1 MEHLLIHLAHEAM
14 LGGPVQYRWM
24 YLYER
29 KLGSLKRTVR
39 NKARVEGSIVEAH
52 LVNELSTYCSL
63 YFEPTIET
71 RLNREPRNFAPDIPS
86 SSEVDSRLSIFK
98 VPSRRLF
105 EKGGK
110 RRAFTDEEMHKAHTY
125 ILLNC
130 VEVCPFVRLFDEGI
144 RHEEPHIEDGELD
157 RRREL
162 FFAKWFERHM
172 SGQGDNNAHLKVLA
186 RGPIRFVWSHKGY
199 FVNGYKF
206 HTTKHGDG
214 RVTHNSGVCVKGS
227 CYNEYESDY
236 YGLLD
241 DILEVEYPGVG
252 RCVVV
257 LFHCTWFDTVDGV
270 RVAAKHNLVDIKY
283 KSRLR
288 TDDPFVLASQAIQVY
303 YSPYPSNTNYLKDW
317 WAVVKTK
324 PRGIYNVAGRV
335 TEVGNDDNLD
345 GENFFQEN
353 DRLNCTASTSLDA
366 YVEPVGLVTPGSP
379 IELDAEADFNVD
391 EDDMDDDD
399 KEEFYMGR
407 SLVSTGGRG
416 SGGRDT
422 GSSRGHDSGIYVSSS
437 VGGAGP
443 NNSARHVDTVET
455 HDFTEAEVGRKATK
469 LLKDSF
475 KGPWTTW
482 RDVDSGSRAI
492 LFERF
497 KNTYTWD
504 DDIDGL
510 VRLVWGAAL
519 NHWEFILCFIIIVW
533 VLGCY
538 MHDERDYAIERARV
552 AGVVFDGSN
561 YEVLIPF
568 GPSWIHQDYWRDMV
582 TKEQKER
589 RKPTAIELFEMT
601 HKTKGSGESSVSGTG
616 QSYISRDEKFVD
628 DYQREMIKKYG
639 PDVSTHPLGD
649 IEVWEHCAG
658 GRKRGRLFGVGTCGD
673 PSYVVTGSSS
683 GNRSYASSSF
693 SEVQELKEKLQK
705 IEEERAIEREENI
718 RMSKRLK
725 DIEAM
730 LARRYPPSP
739 SQNPASRN
747 PR

>member
-1 MEHLLIHLAHEAM
+1 
-14 LGGPVQYRWM
+14 
-24 YLYER
+24 
-29 KLGSLKRTVR
+29 
-39 NKARVEGSIVEAH
+39 
-52 LVNELSTYCSL
+52 
-63 YFEPTIET
+63 
-71 RLNREPRNFAPDIPS
+71 
-86 SSEVDSRLSIFK
+86 
-98 VPSRRLF
+98 
-105 EKGGK
+105 
-110 RRAFTDEEMHKAHTY
+110 
-125 ILLNC
+125 
-130 VEVCPFVRLFDEGI
+130 
-144 RHEEPHIEDGELD
+144 
-157 RRREL
+157 
-162 FFAKWFERHM
+162 
-172 SGQGDNNAHLKVLA
+172 
-186 RGPIRFVWSHKGY
+186 
-199 FVNGYKF
+199 
-206 HTTKHGDG
+206 
-214 RVTHNSGVCVKGS
+214 
-227 CYNEYESDY
+227 
-236 YGLLD
+236 
-241 DILEVEYPGVG
+241 
-252 RCVVV
+252 
-257 LFHCTWFDTVDGV
+257 
-270 RVAAKHNLVDIKY
+270 
-283 KSRLR
+283 
-288 TDDPFVLASQAIQVY
+288 
-303 YSPYPSNTNYLKDW
+303 
-317 WAVVKTK
+317 
-324 PRGIYNVAGRV
+324 
-335 TEVGNDDNLD
+335 
-345 GENFFQEN
+345 
-353 DRLNCTASTSLDA
+353 
-366 YVEPVGLVTPGSP
+366 
-379 IELDAEADFNVD
+379 
-391 EDDMDDDD
+391 
-399 KEEFYMGR
+399 MGR

-437 VGGAGP
+437 VGDAGP
-443 NNSARHVDTVET
+443 NSFARHVDTTET
-455 HDFTEAEVGRKATK
+455 HESDVVAESSRIHQEPNTGTQVPNEPSQKPRLEIEGLDFTEAEVGRKATK

-475 KGPWTTW
+475 MGPWTTW
-482 RDVDSGSRAI
+482 RDVDSESRAI

-497 KNTYTWD
+497 KVSCDVCVEYLHMD

-519 NHWEFILCFIIIVW
+519 NKRWKNM
-533 VLGCY
+533 
-538 MHDERDYAIERARV
+538 MHDERDYAIERARD

-582 TKEQKER
+582 RKKWNTIKWKKRVEIGKKNQKAVPEGKISKHTGGCISMVQRRWRIEQKER

-616 QSYISRDEKFVD
+616 QSEISRDEKFVD

-693 SEVQELKEKLQK
+693 SEVRELKEKLQK

-739 SQNPASRN
+739 SEDPASRN